1 MIISKQF
8 IIFKRFLIIVTFI
21 LQYLFRIIKQICILC
36 DFYNLKSVN
45 IFIQLQLN
53 EKEEQ
58 LVNEKKRR
66 MTPEEEQQKLLA
78 SVKTDNQEISTM
90 DRQNKE
96 LDERIRMMQ
105 EEMNEIDNELE
116 DQQVGTDFIYYLIN

>member
-1 MIISKQF
+1 M
-8 IIFKRFLIIVTFI
+8 
-21 LQYLFRIIKQICILC
+21 
-36 DFYNLKSVN
+36 
-45 IFIQLQLN
+45 
-53 EKEEQ
+53 
-58 LVNEKKRR
+58 NEKKRR
-66 MTPEEEQQKLLA
+66 MTPEEEQQKLLE

-116 DQQVGTDFIYYLIN
+116 DQQVGTDFTYYLIN